1 MMDIALLLLV
11 RSIVSFVDGG
21 GFQWIGGRWACLE
34 TQIWQESLLVGGDD
48 AGPSRL
54 RKDACRMGRSHAAS
68 KSD

>member
-1 MMDIALLLLV
+1 MDWWEVGMFRDSNMA
-11 RSIVSFVDGG
+11 R
-21 GFQWIGGRWACLE
+21 
-34 TQIWQESLLVGGDD
+34 ESLLVGGDD